1 MNNKQIDVLDYTIH
15 FRSLYKDGIIG
26 ELFHIV
32 RKEHGGSLLTPVG
45 HIYGFIEPASLY
57 SESFWKIIIDIREEV
72 RYQIDSQLTHVF
84 VKSAYKN
91 KLKFT
96 LTKLFESESKIKR
109 INPQFPEVLKD
120 KLIESGYCV
129 SPISI
134 QKTIGQKSYVYS
146 NVKFNFDFD

>member
-1 MNNKQIDVLDYTIH
+1 MNNKQINVLDYTIH
-15 FRSLYKDGIIG
+15 FRSISKDGLIG

-32 RKEHGGSLLTPVG
+32 RNEQGGSLSTPVG
-45 HIYGFIEPASLY
+45 HIYGFVEPASLY
-57 SESFWKIIIDIREEV
+57 SESFWKIIIDIREEI

-96 LTKLFESESKIKR
+96 LTKLFEPESKIIR
-109 INPQFPEVLKD
+109 INPQFPEAFKD
-120 KLIESGYCV
+120 KLIDSGYCE

-134 QKTIGQKSYVYS
+134 QRRIGKSSYVYS
-146 NVKFNFDFD
+146 NVKFNYDFD